1 MSFPMDRKAAWS
13 SSRRDLRSDIT
24 DVTEIEG
31 HTTFSPVTSVSCAA
45 FAVMWLLTAAE
56 TSLTKAHLKLG
67 GCLRV
72 CGPDLREPAWRAAEC
87 AETHPLLLH
96 QHLLLPDASPWP
108 QSGHQPTLWWEN
120 QRYIFFI
127 AHLHHMHLSFR
138 YSIVCERLGKNFA
151 AKFLGTWW
159 GGDARAKED
168 PIKFEILHQH
178 WTLTLAEDALCK
190 CTSSF
195 EHLILFSSLT
205 PIMTW
210 NLSVCPAISAIR
222 ILGLKRCWWGLYRW
236 DMFRYILKMLRLRYE
251 GSGGFSNA
259 RRGLAGQV
267 FLGSCILS
275 QRRLLLSVSD
285 FAMLYTLT
293 SRCPLCLE
301 IDGEFINNL
310 TVLVPWLLSPRNI
323 DVKEING
330 SKITCRGLLE
340 YFKVRTKHR
349 GDVHNNQTLSFLYL
363 KCHISAYDWSNVTN

>member
-24 DVTEIEG
+24 DVTESDC
-31 HTTFSPVTSVSCAA
+31 HTTFSPVTSVSCPD
-45 FAVMWLLTAAE
+45 FAVMCLLTAAE
-56 TSLTKAHLKLG
+56 TSLTEAHLKLG
-67 GCLRV
+67 GWLHV
-72 CGPDLREPAWRAAEC
+72 CGADLREPAWRAAEC

-127 AHLHHMHLSFR
+127 THLHHMHLSFR
-138 YSIVCERLGKNFA
+138 NSIVCERLGKNFA

-178 WTLTLAEDALCK
+178 WTLALVEDALCK

-205 PIMTW
+205 SMMTW
-210 NLSVCPAISAIR
+210 NLLVCPAVSTIR
-222 ILGLKRCWWGLYRW
+222 ILGLKSCWWGLYRS
-236 DMFRYILKMLRLRYE
+236 DMFKCIPKILRLRYE

-259 RRGLAGQV
+259 RRGLARQV
-267 FLGSCILS
+267 FWVLHFVPKKASAVSEWLCNAVHTHQPLSSLSRDWWWVYKQPEGLG
-275 QRRLLLSVSD
+275 
-285 FAMLYTLT
+285 
-293 SRCPLCLE
+293 PLA
-301 IDGEFINNL
+301 
-310 TVLVPWLLSPRNI
+310 PQS
-323 DVKEING
+323 
-330 SKITCRGLLE
+330 S
-340 YFKVRTKHR
+340 
-349 GDVHNNQTLSFLYL
+349 
-363 KCHISAYDWSNVTN
+363 